1 MDSQN
6 INHSDSDSICDEMPG
21 GLYEALGNIAKDL
34 NQILMKQEIVE
45 SQIKSASEDLPLLS
59 DQLSDVNRFTE
70 EETHKI
76 LEYTEKVMDN
86 HGSLGTKI
94 REIQGVLNGNV
105 FDPAEIREKLH
116 KVGNVIDE
124 NNKILMNILTG
135 LSFQD
140 LAGQRMK
147 RMDVILQDL
156 QARILKLVVTYGMKK
171 KDEEAKVSKQRELL
185 NELESSTGVK
195 LAQGEVNDIL
205 KEFGF

>member
-1 MDSQN
+1 MNSQN
-6 INHSDSDSICDEMPG
+6 GNHPDSGPIYDSFPG
-21 GLYEALGNIAKDL
+21 GLYDALGNIAKDL

-45 SQIKSASEDLPLLS
+45 SHIKTASEDLPILS
-59 DQLSDVNRFTE
+59 DQLLDMNRFTE

-76 LEYTEKVMDN
+76 LEHTERVMDN
-86 HGSLGTKI
+86 HSLLGTKI
-94 REIQGVLNGNV
+94 REALALFKGKTLDEAGVEQRLQ
-105 FDPAEIREKLH
+105 EI
-116 KVGNVIDE
+116 GSVIEE
-124 NNKILMNILTG
+124 NNRILMNILTG

-171 KDEEAKVSKQRELL
+171 KEEKVNGSKNRELL

-195 LAQGEVNDIL
+195 LAQGEVNNIL
-205 KEFGF
+205 K